1 MEDQP
6 HEETFHEEKPL
17 EEKPALSVFIQSWWT
32 PALTVLVRV
41 VGLLL
46 YSVLHP

>member
-17 EEKPALSVFIQSWWT
+17 EEKPALSVVIQS
-32 PALTVLVRV
+32 
-41 VGLLL
+41 
-46 YSVLHP
+46 